1 MIKIVLA
8 EDHLVVLN
16 GVRLLL
22 ESQTDL
28 EVIGEGT
35 NGNMILE
42 GFKAGN
48 IPDVLIT
55 DINMSDMDGLEL
67 INQVK
72 KLYPTVKVIV
82 LSMLNNMQYVL
93 QAFQNGANGYL
104 VKNVGYEEMLYAI
117 RHVAKGRKFICEDIS
132 LLMLDTLQKSPT
144 SFLDIEQIMLKIGLT
159 EREMEVLELIGEG
172 FTNLQIADKL
182 FLSKRTV
189 EGHRQ
194 NLLEKTGVKNTAS
207 GTSSSEEL
215 VLLSKL
221 LSMIYSLLIY
231 SIGFCRVY
239 LDGITLHAHL
249 LLLT

>member
-16 GVRLLL
+16 GVKLLL
-22 ESQTDL
+22 ESQSDL
-28 EVIGEGT
+28 EVIDQGT
-35 NGNMILE
+35 NGNKILE
-42 GFKAGN
+42 ILKSGN

-67 INQVK
+67 ITHVNK
-72 KLYPTVKVIV
+72 DYPTIKIIV
-82 LSMLNNMQYVL
+82 LSMLNNVQHVL

-117 RHVAKGRKFICEDIS
+117 RHVAKGNRFICEEIS
-132 LLMLDTLQKSPT
+132 IILLETLQKSPT
-144 SFLDIEQIMLKIGLT
+144 AFLNIEQIMLKIGLT
-159 EREMEVLELIGEG
+159 EREMEVLELIGDG

-194 NLLEKTGVKNTAS
+194 NLLEKTGAKNTAS
-207 GTSSSEEL
+207 
-215 VLLSKL
+215 
-221 LSMIYSLLIY
+221 LIKY
-231 SIGFCRVY
+231 AIKMG
-239 LDGITLHAHL
+239 LIQ
-249 LLLT
+249 

>member
-16 GVRLLL
+16 GVKLLL
-22 ESQTDL
+22 ESQSDL
-28 EVIGEGT
+28 EVIDQGT
-35 NGNMILE
+35 NGNMILDIL
-42 GFKAGN
+42 KSGN

-67 INQVK
+67 ITHVK
-72 KLYPTVKVIV
+72 NDYPTIKIIV
-82 LSMLNNMQYVL
+82 LSMLNNVQHVL

-117 RHVAKGRKFICEDIS
+117 RHVAKGGRFLCEEIS
-132 LLMLDTLQKSPT
+132 MIMLETLQKSP
-144 SFLDIEQIMLKIGLT
+144 SAFLNIEQIMLKIGLT

-194 NLLEKTGVKNTAS
+194 NLLEKTGVKNTAA
-207 GTSSSEEL
+207 
-215 VLLSKL
+215 
-221 LSMIYSLLIY
+221 LIKY
-231 SIGFCRVY
+231 AIKTG
-239 LDGITLHAHL
+239 LMQ
-249 LLLT
+249 

>member
-207 GTSSSEEL
+207 
-215 VLLSKL
+215 
-221 LSMIYSLLIY
+221 LIKY
-231 SIGFCRVY
+231 AIKTG
-239 LDGITLHAHL
+239 LMH
-249 LLLT
+249 

>member
-207 GTSSSEEL
+207 
-215 VLLSKL
+215 
-221 LSMIYSLLIY
+221 LIKY
-231 SIGFCRVY
+231 AIKTG
-239 LDGITLHAHL
+239 LMQ
-249 LLLT
+249 

>member
-16 GVRLLL
+16 GVKLLL

-42 GFKAGN
+42 SFKAGN

-67 INQVK
+67 ISYVK
-72 KLYPTVKVIV
+72 NVYPQVKVIV
-82 LSMLNNMQYVL
+82 LSMLNNLQYVL
-93 QAFQNGANGYL
+93 QAFQNGANAYL

-117 RHVAKGRKFICEDIS
+117 RHVAKGGQFICEDVS
-132 LLMLDTLQKSPT
+132 LLMLETLQKSPT

-159 EREMEVLELIGEG
+159 EREMEVLVLIGEG

-207 GTSSSEEL
+207 
-215 VLLSKL
+215 
-221 LSMIYSLLIY
+221 LIKY
-231 SIGFCRVY
+231 AIKTG
-239 LDGITLHAHL
+239 LMQ
-249 LLLT
+249 

>member
-93 QAFQNGANGYL
+93 QAFQNGASGYL

-207 GTSSSEEL
+207 
-215 VLLSKL
+215 
-221 LSMIYSLLIY
+221 LIKY
-231 SIGFCRVY
+231 AIKTG
-239 LDGITLHAHL
+239 LMQ
-249 LLLT
+249 